1 VGDREGKVYLDYL
14 QNGHGKLLVGPFSVR
29 PLPRAP
35 MSMPLRWSQVTSR
48 LRLERFNIRTAPG
61 IMVETG
67 DPVAAVLSEG
77 IDMHAAIDRLQQQVA
92 QR

>member
-1 VGDREGKVYLDYL
+1 
-14 QNGHGKLLVGPFSVR
+14 
-29 PLPRAP
+29 
-35 MSMPLRWSQVTSR
+35 
-48 LRLERFNIRTAPG
+48 
-61 IMVETG
+61 MVETG